1 VIEILAVTGPKQRD
15 KFYRLLKGYMG
26 GSKASGDMTYL
37 QIRISHEQAK
47 HLPGYIITK
56 FFTKLEMVTGTG
68 IEDSIPS
75 CIVKVEH
82 DGVDIMSIKDELK
95 ESLIIDKILQEGDGF
110 AYLKA
115 KTPGP
120 IQRIIGAEDEAWIMP
135 PTFLSKDD
143 GFSMTIHGT
152 PAGLKRIKDKLEFLI
167 PEKMDMKIS
176 NLEIGDWM
184 TVPQLPLKRNS
195 VIKTAVE
202 MGYYDAPRKCNQSI
216 IADVLGLKQGT
227 VAEHLQSAE
236 NTIINSWSEQTSR
249 SESSD

>member
-1 VIEILAVTGPKQRD
+1 
-15 KFYRLLKGYMG
+15 MG
-26 GSKASGDMTYL
+26 GSKASGDMTYF

-47 HLPGYIITK
+47 HLPGYAITK
-56 FFTKLEMVTGTG
+56 YFDRLELVTGTG
-68 IEDSIPS
+68 LEDSIPS

-82 DGVDIMSIKDELK
+82 DGVDIMSIKDELQD
-95 ESLIIDKILQEGDGF
+95 SLIIDKVLQEGDGF
-110 AYLKA
+110 AYLKT

-135 PTFLSKDD
+135 PTYLSKGD

-152 PAGLKRIKDKLEFLI
+152 PQGLKRIKDKLEFLI

-184 TVPQLPLKRNS
+184 TVPLLPTKRNM
-195 VIKTAVE
+195 VLRTAVE
-202 MGYYDAPRKCNQSI
+202 MGYYSAPRRCNQST
-216 IADVLGLKQGT
+216 IAEVLGLKQGT

-236 NTIINSWSEQTSR
+236 NTIINSWSEQTSG

>member
-1 VIEILAVTGPKQRD
+1 
-15 KFYRLLKGYMG
+15 MG
-26 GSKASGDMTYL
+26 GSKASGDMTYF

-47 HLPGYIITK
+47 HLPGFVITK
-56 FFTKLEMVTGTG
+56 YFDRLELVTGTG
-68 IEDSIPS
+68 LEDSIPS

-82 DGVDIMSIKDELK
+82 DGVDIMSIKDELH
-95 ESLIIDKILQEGDGF
+95 ESLIIDKILQVGDGF

-135 PTFLSKDD
+135 PTYLSKDD

-152 PAGLKRIKDKLEFLI
+152 PQGLKRIKDKLEFLI

-184 TVPQLPLKRNS
+184 TVPLLPTKREM
-195 VIKTAVE
+195 VIRTAVE
-202 MGYYDAPRKCNQSI
+202 MGYYNAPRGCNQSN
-216 IADVLGLKQGT
+216 IAEVLGLKQGT
-227 VAEHLQSAE
+227 VAEHLQFAE
-236 NTIINSWSEQTSR
+236 NTIINSWSEQTSG

>member
-1 VIEILAVTGPKQRD
+1 
-15 KFYRLLKGYMG
+15 MG
-26 GSKASGDMTYL
+26 GSKASGDMTYF
-37 QIRISHEQAK
+37 QIRISHKQAK

-56 FFTKLEMVTGTG
+56 FFNKLELVTGTG
-68 IEDSIPS
+68 LEDSIPS

-82 DGVDIMSIKDELK
+82 DGIDFMSIKDELQD
-95 ESLIIDKILQEGDGF
+95 SLIIDKVLQEGDGF

-115 KTPGP
+115 RTPGP

-135 PTFLSKDD
+135 PTYLSKDD

-152 PAGLKRIKDKLEFLI
+152 PSGLKRTKDMLESLI

-176 NLEIGDWM
+176 NLQIGDWM
-184 TVPQLPLKRNS
+184 TVPQLPSKRDL

-202 MGYYDAPRKCNQSI
+202 MGYYSTPRKCNQSTI
-216 IADVLGLKQGT
+216 GEVLGLKQGT

-236 NTIINSWSEQTSR
+236 NTIINSWSEQTSD

>member
-1 VIEILAVTGPKQRD
+1 
-15 KFYRLLKGYMG
+15 MG
-26 GSKASGDMTYL
+26 GSKASGDMTYF

-56 FFTKLEMVTGTG
+56 YFNKLELVTGTG

-82 DGVDIMSIKDELK
+82 DGIDIMSVKDELK

-110 AYLKA
+110 TYLKV

-135 PTFLSKDD
+135 PTYLSKQD

-152 PAGLKRIKDKLEFLI
+152 PKGLRRIKGMLESLI

-176 NLEIGDWM
+176 NQEIGDWM
-184 TVPQLPLKRNS
+184 TVPQLPVRRNL

-202 MGYYDAPRKCNQSI
+202 MGYYKSPRKCNQST
-216 IADVLGLKQGT
+216 IAEVLGLKQGT

-236 NTIINSWSEQTSR
+236 NTIINSWSEQTSG

>member
-1 VIEILAVTGPKQRD
+1 
-15 KFYRLLKGYMG
+15 
-26 GSKASGDMTYL
+26 MTYF
-37 QIRISHEQAK
+37 QIRISHEQAN
-47 HLPGYIITK
+47 HLPGYAITK
-56 FFTKLEMVTGTG
+56 YFDRLELVTGTG
-68 IEDSIPS
+68 LEDSIPS

-82 DGVDIMSIKDELK
+82 DGVDIMSIKDELQD
-95 ESLIIDKILQEGDGF
+95 SLIIDKVLQEGDGF

-115 KTPGP
+115 RTPGP

-135 PTFLSKDD
+135 PTYLSKDD

-152 PAGLKRIKDKLEFLI
+152 PSGLKRTKDMLESLI

-176 NLEIGDWM
+176 NLQIGDWM
-184 TVPQLPLKRNS
+184 TIPLLPTKRDL

-202 MGYYDAPRKCNQSI
+202 MGYYSTPRKCNQSTI
-216 IADVLGLKQGT
+216 GEVLGLKQGT

-236 NTIINSWSEQTSR
+236 NTIINSWSEQTSG

>member
-1 VIEILAVTGPKQRD
+1 
-15 KFYRLLKGYMG
+15 MG
-26 GSKASGDMTYL
+26 GSKASGDMTYF

-47 HLPGYIITK
+47 HLPGYVITK
-56 FFTKLEMVTGTG
+56 YFDRLELVTGTG
-68 IEDSIPS
+68 LEDSIPS
-75 CIVKVEH
+75 CIVKVEY
-82 DGVDIMSIKDELK
+82 DGVDIMSIKDELN
-95 ESLIIDKILQEGDGF
+95 ESLIIDKILQVGDGF

-135 PTFLSKDD
+135 PTYLSKDD

-152 PAGLKRIKDKLEFLI
+152 PQGLKRIKDKLEFLI

-184 TVPQLPLKRNS
+184 TVPLLPTKREM
-195 VIKTAVE
+195 VIRTAVE
-202 MGYYDAPRKCNQSI
+202 MGYYNAPRGCNQI
-216 IADVLGLKQGT
+216 NIAEVLGLKQGT
-227 VAEHLQSAE
+227 VAEHLQFAE
-236 NTIINSWSEQTSR
+236 NTIINSWSEQTSG

>member
-1 VIEILAVTGPKQRD
+1 
-15 KFYRLLKGYMG
+15 MG
-26 GSKASGDMTYL
+26 GSKASGDMTYF

-56 FFTKLEMVTGTG
+56 FFNKLELVTGTG
-68 IEDSIPS
+68 LEDSIPS

-82 DGVDIMSIKDELK
+82 DGIDFMSIKDELQD
-95 ESLIIDKILQEGDGF
+95 SLIIDKVLQEGDGF

-115 KTPGP
+115 RTPGP

-135 PTFLSKDD
+135 PTYLSKDD

-152 PAGLKRIKDKLEFLI
+152 PSGLKRTKDMLESLI

-176 NLEIGDWM
+176 NLQIGDWM
-184 TVPQLPLKRNS
+184 TIPLLPTKRDL

-202 MGYYDAPRKCNQSI
+202 MGYYSTPRKCNQSTI
-216 IADVLGLKQGT
+216 GEVLGLKQGT

-236 NTIINSWSEQTSR
+236 NTIINSWSEQTSD

>member
-1 VIEILAVTGPKQRD
+1 
-15 KFYRLLKGYMG
+15 MG
-26 GSKASGDMTYL
+26 GSKASGDMTYF

-47 HLPGYIITK
+47 HLPGYVITK
-56 FFTKLEMVTGTG
+56 YFDRLELVTGTG
-68 IEDSIPS
+68 LEDSIPS

-82 DGVDIMSIKDELK
+82 KGLDIMSIKDELN
-95 ESLIIDKILQEGDGF
+95 ESLIIDKILQVGDGF

-135 PTFLSKDD
+135 PTYLSKDD

-152 PAGLKRIKDKLEFLI
+152 PQGLKRIKDKLELLI

-184 TVPQLPLKRNS
+184 TVPLLPTKRNM
-195 VIKTAVE
+195 VIRTAVE
-202 MGYYDAPRKCNQSI
+202 MGYYNAPRGCNQSS
-216 IADVLGLKQGT
+216 IAEVLGLKQGT

-236 NTIINSWSEQTSR
+236 NTIINSWSEQTSG
-249 SESSD
+249 SDSPD